1 MKINVG
7 SKNKTKL
14 QAVTDALALYPKLF
28 PNPEIIG
35 VDTAVDLYGHPKNID
50 ETVAGAVQR
59 AKDAFRDCT
68 YSFGLEGGLMEVPLS
83 KSGFM
88 EISVC
93 AIYDGNNVHLGIS
106 PAFEWPKNVTDM
118 VVRGAADASTA
129 FKQLGL
135 TQHEKLGA
143 MDGGITGF
151 LTHGRLTRENS
162 ITHSIIMALIQ
173 LEHPELY

>member
-1 MKINVG
+1 MKISVG
-7 SKNKTKL
+7 SKNKTRLK
-14 QAVTDALALYPKLF
+14 AVIDAVVLYPKLF

-35 VDTAVDLYGHPKNID
+35 VDTAIALYGHPISIK

-59 AKDAFRDCT
+59 AKDAFHDCA

-93 AIYDGNNVHLGIS
+93 AIYNGKAVHLGIS
-106 PAFEWPKNVTDM
+106 PAFEWPKKVTDM
-118 VVRGAADASTA
+118 VVKGIADASTA

-135 TQHEKLGA
+135 TQQEKLGA
-143 MDGGITGF
+143 MEGGITGF
-151 LTHGRLTRENS
+151 LTHGRLTREAS
-162 ITHSIIMALIQ
+162 IVHSIIM
-173 LEHPELY
+173 